1 MDKLRRL
8 RKLSELRLQHC
19 PVLSEYSVH
28 ERRMML
34 ISRLPNVK
42 ILNGGKLSFTH
53 QMIFIYDNLENM
65 FLEWLTL
72 F

>member
-8 RKLSELRLQHC
+8 PKLSELRLQHC

-42 ILNGGKLSFTH
+42 ILNGGKILFSSHIIDTFFKTKK
-53 QMIFIYDNLENM
+53 E
-65 FLEWLTL
+65 FLKKFLT
-72 F
+72 

>member
-1 MDKLRRL
+1 MRRL
-8 RKLSELRLQHC
+8 PKLSELGLQHC

-42 ILNGGKLSFTH
+42 ILNGGMILSHYGYF
-53 QMIFIYDNLENM
+53 F
-65 FLEWLTL
+65 
-72 F
+72 

>member
-1 MDKLRRL
+1 M
-8 RKLSELRLQHC
+8 SELRLQHC

-42 ILNGGKLSFTH
+42 ILNGGKQPSLDTS
-53 QMIFIYDNLENM
+53 D
-65 FLEWLTL
+65 
-72 F
+72 